1 MEDISRLY
9 WLPILM
15 TPKTKANFTKWAI
28 AYKAKNFQ
36 RSPDEILTQSQQ
48 LAIAIYKE
56 IPADGSFIKAEAI
69 CTKLNRK
76 PSQVT
81 EILGL
86 IKESWDLKSSKN
98 NKEGGY
104 TRL

>member
-1 MEDISRLY
+1 
-9 WLPILM
+9 M
-15 TPKTKANFTKWAI
+15 TPATRTNFIEWAI

-48 LAIAIYKE
+48 LAIAIYNE
-56 IPADGSFIKAEAI
+56 IPADGKFIKASAI
-69 CTKLNRK
+69 AKNLKRK
-76 PSQVT
+76 SRQVN

-86 IKESWDLKSSKN
+86 IKDPWGLKSSTN

-104 TRL
+104 TRK